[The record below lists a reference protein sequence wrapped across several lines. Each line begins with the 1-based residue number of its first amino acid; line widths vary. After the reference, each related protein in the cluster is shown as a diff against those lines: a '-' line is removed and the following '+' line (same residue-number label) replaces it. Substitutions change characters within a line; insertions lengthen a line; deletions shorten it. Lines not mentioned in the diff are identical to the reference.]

1 MLEQIESFIEMGL
14 SFCVST
20 ILRVDPLDERLIEIE
35 VSVPPGQN
43 AKADIH
49 NVDIASQEA

>member
-20 ILRVDPLDERLIEIE
+20 ILRIDPLDERLIEIE
-35 VSVPPGQN
+35 VSVPPRQN

-49 NVDIASQEA
+49 NVDIASKEA